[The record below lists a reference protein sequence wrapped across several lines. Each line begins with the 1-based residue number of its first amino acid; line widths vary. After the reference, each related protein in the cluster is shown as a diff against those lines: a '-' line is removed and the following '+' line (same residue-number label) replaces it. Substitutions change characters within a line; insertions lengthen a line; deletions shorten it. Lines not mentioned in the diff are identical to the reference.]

1 MPSSEYMRNEVAAMY
16 PYKGWK
22 RKVKKMTESQV
33 MAIYFK
39 NVNQPKAKPEAI
51 QDPKP
56 PDDIPF

>member
-1 MPSSEYMRNEVAAMY
+1 MY